1 MSIRPCPDTRVIP
14 ADPLARF
21 RESYALAQKIDRA
34 LVPDPS
40 AMSLAT
46 VEDGQP
52 SVRIVLLK
60 GFDDQGF
67 TFYTNIQGR
76 KGRHVIA
83 QPRAALCFY
92 WPPIDIQ
99 IRIEGTVTKVMDAE
113 ADAYFATRARLSQI
127 GAWASRQSE
136 PLETP
141 SALDERVAKYEKEFG
156 GRDVPRPD
164 FWSGFRVWP
173 ERIEFWKSKPNRLHE
188 RHLYT
193 RSGDRWKIETL
204 YP

>member
-1 MSIRPCPDTRVIP
+1 MIP
-14 ADPLARF
+14 PDPLERF
-21 RESYALAQKIDRA
+21 RDTYALAGKVDRA
-34 LVPDPS
+34 LIPDVS

-46 VEDGQP
+46 IEEGGQP

-60 GFDDQGF
+60 AFDERGFV
-67 TFYTNIQGR
+67 FYTNFHGR
-76 KGRHVIA
+76 KGRHLLA
-83 QPRAALCFY
+83 QPKAALCFY

-99 IRIEGTVTKVMDAE
+99 VRIEGTVTKVADAE
-113 ADAYFATRARLSQI
+113 ADAYFATRARQSQI

-136 PLETP
+136 PLETA
-141 SALDERVAKYEKEFG
+141 SALEDQIVRYERKFHG
-156 GRDVPRPD
+156 SDVPRPD

-173 ERIEFWKSKPNRLHE
+173 ERIEFWKNMPNRLHQ

-193 RSGDRWKIETL
+193 RNGKGWKIETL

>member
-1 MSIRPCPDTRVIP
+1 MIP
-14 ADPLARF
+14 ADPIARF
-21 RESYALAQKIDRA
+21 RATYALAEKIDRA
-34 LVPDPS
+34 LVPDIN

-46 VEDGQP
+46 LAAGDQP
-52 SVRIVLLK
+52 SVRVVLLK
-60 GFDDQGF
+60 AFDDQGF
-67 TFYTNIQGR
+67 VFYTNFHGP
-76 KGRHVIA
+76 KGRHLLER
-83 QPRAALCFY
+83 PKAALCFY

-99 IRIEGTVTKVMDAE
+99 VRIEGTVSKVADAE
-113 ADAYFATRARLSQI
+113 ADVYFATRARASQI

-141 SALDERVAKYEKEFG
+141 TALDERVAKYEKEFK
-156 GRDVPRPD
+156 GREVPRPD

-173 ERIEFWKSKPNRLHE
+173 ERIEFWKNMPNRLHE